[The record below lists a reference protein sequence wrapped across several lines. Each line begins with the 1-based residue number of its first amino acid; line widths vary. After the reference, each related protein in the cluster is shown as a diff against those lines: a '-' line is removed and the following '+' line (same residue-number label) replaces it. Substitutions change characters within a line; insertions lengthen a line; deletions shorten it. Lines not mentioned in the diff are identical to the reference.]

1 MQKTKHIGLFL
12 FALLGALLATLCD
25 SVHVYTQTLSYPEP
39 FLFGQAWWVFPGFMM
54 TFLLMQYTCLFLVN
68 RLPPGIP
75 VRKSVSKGNVREM
88 TETITIFALVYLLS
102 GFGNN
107 EPLILSV
114 IFYGTFVMRWLFS
127 YDRLWLFILAALMAV
142 GGMIAE
148 GLLSA
153 AGLVTYR
160 YVDVFYVPFWLGGL
174 YLHGAFALREGMRF
188 FVYKS
193 KYINI

>member
-1 MQKTKHIGLFL
+1 M

-25 SVHVYTQTLSYPEP
+25 RVHVYTQTLSYPEP

-75 VRKSVSKGNVREM
+75 ARKSVSKGNVREF
-88 TETITIFALVYLLS
+88 TETVMIFALVYLLS

-107 EPLILSV
+107 EPFILSI
-114 IFYGTFVMRWLFS
+114 IFYGTFVVRWLFS
-127 YDRLWLFILAALMAV
+127 YDRLWLFILAVLMAV

-153 AGLVTYR
+153 AGMVTYH

-193 KYINI
+193 KYLNI